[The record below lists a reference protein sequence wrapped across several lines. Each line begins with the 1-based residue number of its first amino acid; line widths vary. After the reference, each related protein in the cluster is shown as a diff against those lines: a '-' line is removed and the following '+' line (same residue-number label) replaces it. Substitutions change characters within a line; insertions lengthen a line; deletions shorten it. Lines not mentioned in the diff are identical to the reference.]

1 MIRSVIVACIP
12 WWAILIAALA
22 CAVLLVRLGGH
33 RPRWSR
39 LKQLHGDQQGA
50 VQSLSFVLTL
60 PLFMMIMMFIVQV
73 SQLMIATVVVHY
85 AAFAAARSAIVWI
98 PARVVGD
105 AAEELENCIGERR
118 LGALDDVLDSDDV
131 YFWPDAD
138 GIPYEIVDPDGT
150 SPKFARIRAAAM
162 LACVPICPSRDLGL
176 EVPAEE
182 AAASEIFKRAYA
194 TVASG
199 GLLDPENDR
208 QLGAIHRRLENK
220 LAYSSGHTH
229 VGIRFLHKG
238 DEPWLQRWDLADDRE
253 EFRENEVG
261 WQDPITVTVTHDL
274 ALLPGPGRFLAR
286 DESRT
291 PSDSSYAGSNGYT
304 GVDTV
309 APDIRRDDKARVHVY
324 PITASIT
331 LGNEG
336 QKPVLSFVHGD
347 FRGVPVEPA
356 GDPPPCGCGS
366 R

>member
-12 WWAILIAALA
+12 WLAILIAALA

-33 RPRWSR
+33 RPRWRR
-39 LKQLHGDQQGA
+39 LRQLHGDQQGA

-98 PARVVGD
+98 PARVVGQR
-105 AAEELENCIGERR
+105 EELENCIGERR
-118 LGALDDVLDSDDV
+118 LADFDEALDPDDLDFWADDEGV
-131 YFWPDAD
+131 PF
-138 GIPYEIVDPDGT
+138 EIVDRDGT

-182 AAASEIFKRAYA
+182 ATAAEIFKRAYA

-199 GLLDPENDR
+199 GLLDPEDDR
-208 QLGAIHRRLENK
+208 HLGAIHRRLENK

-229 VGIRFLHKG
+229 VGIRFLHKS
-238 DEPWLQRWDLADDRE
+238 DEPWLRMWDLPDDRE

-286 DESRT
+286 DESR
-291 PSDSSYAGSNGYT
+291 SASGSSYAGSGGYT

-309 APDIRRDDKARVHVY
+309 APNIRRDEKAKVHVY